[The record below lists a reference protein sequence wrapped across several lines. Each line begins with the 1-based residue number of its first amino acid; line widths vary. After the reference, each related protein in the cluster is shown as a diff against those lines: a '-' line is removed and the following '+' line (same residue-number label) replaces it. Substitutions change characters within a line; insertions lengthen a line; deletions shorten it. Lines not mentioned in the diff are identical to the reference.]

1 MAVASLVLGIIAI
14 VFGAF
19 GVIWIGLICG
29 IVGIIMGVLGTAD
42 PAKAGMATAGMVCS
56 IIGAALSILFY
67 VACYGCL
74 ACGQAA
80 AINSLNSMF

>member
-29 IVGIIMGVLGTAD
+29 IVGIIMGVLGKAD
-42 PAKAGMATAGMVCS
+42 P
-56 IIGAALSILFY
+56 
-67 VACYGCL
+67 CL
-74 ACGQAA
+74 LYTSRCV
-80 AINSLNSMF
+80 

>member
-29 IVGIIMGVLGTAD
+29 IVGIIMGVLGKAD
-42 PAKAGMATAGMVCS
+42 PAKAGMATAGGLFHHRSGSVYFVLCS
-56 IIGAALSILFY
+56 LLWMS
-67 VACYGCL
+67 CL
-74 ACGQAA
+74 WPG
-80 AINSLNSMF
+80 SSD